1 MCGIAG
7 VYNLTKE
14 PSSKEVL
21 KSKETLSVP
30 MDSQKFEFRPLRA
43 SKEFS
48 DSEVF
53 SLKKMC
59 LPLRVSHRGFQA
71 EKAKLWLLRIAKRF

>member
-21 KSKETLSVP
+21 KSK
-30 MDSQKFEFRPLRA
+30 
-43 SKEFS
+43 
-48 DSEVF
+48 
-53 SLKKMC
+53 
-59 LPLRVSHRGFQA
+59 VSSMIDIIDHRGPDDSGVFA
-71 EKAKLWLLRIAKRF
+71 NGNVCLGSRRLSILDLSDLGHMPMVDKKTGNCIVHNV